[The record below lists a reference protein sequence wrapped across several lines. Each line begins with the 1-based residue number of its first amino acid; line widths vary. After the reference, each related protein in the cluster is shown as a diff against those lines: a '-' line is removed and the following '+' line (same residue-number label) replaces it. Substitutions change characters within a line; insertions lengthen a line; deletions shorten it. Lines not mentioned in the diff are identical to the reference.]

1 MNWPRP
7 FERSAFVPQRDET
20 DCGAA
25 CLATV
30 LNQLSL
36 PCPTVAEIRDLAGTN
51 RVGTTIAGL
60 LAAARQLG
68 LEPRAVRSAAPGLAA
83 LPVPFIAHV
92 VREDLHHFVVVLRL
106 ARGRVRVAD
115 PACGLVWQSSEDF
128 LATWSGVAV
137 LLRRS
142 EGRLS
147 MTPAHRP
154 WNDLLRI
161 LERHDFLVGE
171 LFLVSL
177 LIMAL
182 GIGLSISLQV
192 FIDRV
197 LPEKNRPLLDW
208 LAIGL
213 VGVVFF
219 RAVFNVL
226 RGILQA
232 YLARRIDAEL
242 FADFYEHLLRLPI
255 RFFDSRHVGD
265 ITARFT
271 DAVKIRD
278 VLAGAA
284 LLLLVDTTTIAGGA
298 GMLAIYSG
306 RLALYALAILPL
318 AGIGVWLMSRPL
330 RAGQHRILEQG
341 AIVQSQIVES
351 IRSAGVIKSLH
362 GEREFCDR
370 GLEKIATLLSRVF
383 RVNGL
388 STAAFA
394 LGELLTGLVLVCV
407 VRESILLSIHGAL
420 SAGGVV
426 AVYAILVFML
436 QPVTRMFGLAPGIQD
451 AVAAIERM
459 REVLQLDTE
468 VVANEPDSA
477 PVDAAPDVTVRGVSF
492 RYGSRGNVLE
502 EVDLSIPFGTSLA
515 IVGATGSGKSTLA
528 KLLLRFYE
536 VSAGTI
542 HVGGRD
548 IRSIPVGHLRRVVGY
563 VDQTSVL
570 LNESIEENLRFFDPS
585 IPRDR
590 ICEVLEVVG
599 LTEFVA
605 SLPDECATRI
615 GDFGLALSG
624 GQRQLLCVARALVRN
639 PPVLILDEAFSQLD
653 PVTEFRLRDK
663 LELVRRGRTTIR
675 IVHRLDTA
683 RFADQILVLDSG
695 RVAEKGSHDELL
707 RARGAY
713 SRLWSDHFGL
723 HSQEIPSNAEPGRV
737 LDAVR

>member
-1 MNWPRP
+1 MIRARR
-7 FERSAFVPQRDET
+7 ERSCCVPQRDET

-30 LNQLSL
+30 LKRLSL
-36 PCPTVAEIRDLAGTN
+36 PCPSVAEIRDLAGTN

-68 LEPRAVRSAAPGLAA
+68 LEPRAVRSAAAGLAS

-92 VREDLHHFVVVLRL
+92 VQGDLHHFVVVLRV
-106 ARGRVRVAD
+106 ARGKVHVAD
-115 PACGLVWQSSEDF
+115 PARGLVRQTTPNF
-128 LATWSGVAV
+128 LSTWSGVAV

-147 MTPAHRP
+147 VATASRP
-154 WNDLLRI
+154 WKDMLRI
-161 LERHDFLVGE
+161 LERHDYLIGE
-171 LFLVSL
+171 LFLVSI

-213 VGVVFF
+213 LGVVLFK
-219 RAVFNVL
+219 AVFNVL

-278 VLAGAA
+278 ALAGAA

-330 RAGQHRILEQG
+330 RAGQRRVLEQG

-370 GLEKIATLLSRVF
+370 GLEKIAVLLSRVF

-420 SAGGVV
+420 SAGAVV

-451 AVAAIERM
+451 AVAAVERM
-459 REVLQLDTE
+459 REVLQLDPE
-468 VVANEPDSA
+468 IVANEPDSA

-502 EVDLSIPFGTSLA
+502 GIDLSVPFGTSLA

-570 LNESIEENLRFFDPS
+570 LNESIEENLRFFDSS

-590 ICEVLEVVG
+590 IREVLEIVG

-695 RVAEKGSHDELL
+695 RVAEKGSHDTLL
-707 RARGAY
+707 RADGVY
-713 SRLWSDHFGL
+713 SRLWNDHFGL
-723 HSQEIPSNAEPGRV
+723 HSWEIHPKAV
-737 LDAVR
+737 ADAVR

>member
-7 FERSAFVPQRDET
+7 FEKSAFVPQRDET

-25 CLATV
+25 CLAIV
-30 LNQLSL
+30 LKRLSL

-51 RVGTTIAGL
+51 RVGTTVAGL
-60 LAAARQLG
+60 LDAARQLG
-68 LEPRAVRSAAPGLAA
+68 LEPRAVRSPAPGLAA
-83 LPVPFIAHV
+83 LPIPFIAHV
-92 VREDLHHFVVVLRL
+92 VREDLHHFVVVLSVT
-106 ARGRVRVAD
+106 RGKVRVAD
-115 PACGLVWQSSEDF
+115 PACGLVWQTGEDF
-128 LATWSGVAV
+128 LAIWSGVAV

-142 EGRLS
+142 DSRLS
-147 MTPAHRP
+147 MKPASRP
-154 WNDLLRI
+154 WRDLLRI

-171 LFLVSL
+171 LFLISL

-182 GIGLSISLQV
+182 GIGLSVSLQV

-219 RAVFNVL
+219 KAIFNGL

-242 FADFYEHLLRLPI
+242 FADFYEHLLRLPM
-255 RFFDSRHVGD
+255 RFFDNRHVGD

-306 RLALYALAILPL
+306 RLALHALAILPL
-318 AGIGVWLMSRPL
+318 AAVGVWLMSRPL
-330 RAGQHRILEQG
+330 RAGQRRILEQG

-351 IRSAGVIKSLH
+351 VHSAGVIKALH
-362 GEREFCDR
+362 GEREFRDR

-383 RVNGL
+383 RINGL

-394 LGELLTGLVLVCV
+394 LGEVLTGLVLVTV
-407 VRESILLSIHGAL
+407 VRESILLSMNGAL
-420 SAGGVV
+420 SAGSVV
-426 AVYAILVFML
+426 AVYSILVFML
-436 QPVTRMFGLAPGIQD
+436 QPVTRVFGLAPEIQD
-451 AVAAIERM
+451 AVAAVERM
-459 REVLQLDTE
+459 REVLRLETE
-468 VVANEPDSA
+468 IVANEPDSA
-477 PVDAAPDVTVRGVSF
+477 PVDAEPDVTMRGVSF
-492 RYGSRGNVLE
+492 RYGSRGHVLE
-502 EVDLSIPFGTSLA
+502 DIDLSIPFGTSLA

-536 VSAGTI
+536 PTAGTI

-548 IRSIPVGHLRRVVGY
+548 VRSIPVGHLRRVVGY

-570 LNESIEENLRFFDPS
+570 LNGSIDENLRFFDPS
-585 IPRDR
+585 IPCDR
-590 ICEVLEVVG
+590 IREALEIVG

-605 SLPDECATRI
+605 SLPDELATRI
-615 GDFGLALSG
+615 GDFGVALSG

-639 PPVLILDEAFSQLD
+639 PPVLILDEAYSQLD
-653 PVTEFRLRDK
+653 PVTEFRLRNK
-663 LELVRRGRTTIR
+663 LELIRGGRTTIR
-675 IVHRLDTA
+675 IVHRLDAA
-683 RFADQILVLDSG
+683 RLADQILVLDSG
-695 RVAEKGSHDELL
+695 RIAEMGSHDELL
-707 RARGAY
+707 RAWGVY
-713 SRLWSDHFGL
+713 SRLWNDHFGF
-723 HSQEIPSNAEPGRV
+723 HSLEIPSRAEPGRIA
-737 LDAVR
+737 DAVR